1 MFASSELYN
10 ERREICKS
18 CEHRVDIINIT
29 ERCLVCGCVIPL
41 KAKIE
46 SEKCPEGKW

>member
-1 MFASSELYN
+1 MFASDELYN
-10 ERREICKS
+10 ERREICRQ
-18 CEHRVDIINIT
+18 CEYRDEILNIT
-29 ERCLVCGCVIPL
+29 ERCKVCGCVIPI